1 VNENSHP
8 GRSPAAVGPW
18 SLGRKLGVVFLTLAV
33 MLAAIGAIVTYQVAS
48 ILRNSQQVVEEQR
61 ESSYTREL
69 RRIARSIRNHVA
81 LHDVVGAAGD
91 PERARIVADLVE
103 DARATL
109 TILARGPGD
118 DDPSEADHARTEAR
132 LFDTVSVLFDRLDAV
147 LLANADDARVD
158 ALSAELVRATEAVH
172 DEMRDE
178 ALRSLEALYAR
189 GDRMRV
195 EVALLVGASFL
206 VLIGLSWTVRRAIV
220 RPLETLRDG
229 AARVGAGELDHR
241 IRVGGGDEI
250 GALAAEFNHMAGEL
264 GSMRDDL
271 EERVKRRTEEFVR
284 AARLAT
290 VGTLAAGVA
299 HEINTPLASIA
310 SCAEGLER
318 RIRDG
323 TATREEQAEYLRII
337 ANEAHRAHEITS
349 RLLEFGR
356 QAPGEK
362 VDFLLNELMGEVEL
376 LLRAQFAGRAVALDF
391 RCDTRLPRVHGNPS
405 ECKQVV
411 LNLIQNAIDAS
422 PPGRPIR
429 VECRGRD
436 GWVTLEVEDQGAGI
450 PPENLERVFDP
461 FFTTKEVGK
470 GTGLGLAIV
479 ARVVEDHGGTIEVE
493 NTGHGALFRVRVPA
507 AAEHAA

>member
-1 VNENSHP
+1 MGETSIKQRAP
-8 GRSPAAVGPW
+8 TAVGRW
-18 SLGRKLGVVFLTLAV
+18 TLGRKLGVVFLVLAL

-48 ILRNSQQVVEEQR
+48 ILLNSQQVVEEQR

-69 RRIARSIRNHVA
+69 LRIARSIRNHVA
-81 LHDVVGAAGD
+81 LHDVVGLDGD
-91 PERARIVADLVE
+91 PERTRIVEELLR
-103 DARATL
+103 DAHASL
-109 TILARGPGD
+109 AILARGPGGQ
-118 DDPSEADHARTEAR
+118 DPSQADHAEAEAR
-132 LFDTVSVLFDRLDAV
+132 LFDTVAALLDRLDAAV
-147 LLANADDARVD
+147 GATTGEAEVD
-158 ALSAELVRATEAVH
+158 AVAAELVRVAEAVH
-172 DEMRDE
+172 EEMRDE
-178 ALRSLEALYAR
+178 ATRSLDALHAH
-189 GDRMRV
+189 GERMRR
-195 EVALLVGASFL
+195 EVAGLVCAAFVVL
-206 VLIGLSWTVRRAIV
+206 VGLSWIVRRAIV
-220 RPLETLRDG
+220 RPLRALRDG
-229 AARVGAGELDHR
+229 AARVGAGELEHR
-241 IRVGGGDEI
+241 IRIGGDDEI

-264 GSMRDDL
+264 GSMRAGL
-271 EERVKRRTEEFVR
+271 EDEVARRTEEFVR

-323 TATREEQAEYLRII
+323 TSTRDEQAEYLRII
-337 ANEAHRAHEITS
+337 ATEAHRAHEITS

-362 VDFLLNELMGEVEL
+362 VDFRLDELMHEVEV
-376 LLRAQFAGRAVALDF
+376 LLRAQFAGRTLALDF
-391 RCDTRLPRVHGNPS
+391 RCDAELPHVNGNPS

-436 GWVTLEVEDQGAGI
+436 GWVTLEVEDRGPGI
-450 PPENLERVFDP
+450 PPESLERIFDP

-479 ARVVEDHGGTIEVE
+479 ERVIEDHGGTIEVE

-507 AAEHAA
+507 ARPRTT